1 MGKRTNID
9 ELLKESFENFS
20 PDAPDVWQG
29 IQQSVQATQATTLAV
44 GAKGVALSIKIIA
57 AVAIVGAAIATY
69 ILVTNKAENNK
80 PIKATSITEKP
91 FENKEH
97 TSTIAV
103 EPTET
108 EAQQYDSR
116 VTLNSDNPK
125 KDQVKLSLTQEVEP
139 TLATSTPTEFV
150 EKEISKPVEAVVDAN
165 NTKPLTLPQP
175 TTTTPKIEQEQ
186 RAIQGE
192 VQTNPPTKP
201 MAENVDPPIIPG
213 SLSPNNDGLNDRY
226 VIVIEN
232 EELFSLVIMDQEGK
246 KVFESNDKTNTW
258 DGRDV
263 KSGNMCPQGTY
274 QYLFKYQFK
283 GAQSPVY
290 KTGLIG
296 LY

>member
-1 MGKRTNID
+1 MVKRTNID

-57 AVAIVGAAIATY
+57 AIAIVGAAITTY
-69 ILVTNKAENNK
+69 ILVTNKAENYT
-80 PIKATSITEKP
+80 PIKVTPVTEKP

-97 TSTIAV
+97 TSTMAV
-103 EPTET
+103 EPTAM
-108 EAQQYDSR
+108 EAQQSDRR
-116 VTLNSDNPK
+116 VTLHSDNPK
-125 KDQVKLSLTQEVEP
+125 KDQVKLSLTQEIEP

-150 EKEISKPVEAVVDAN
+150 EKEMSKPVEEIVEIN
-165 NTKPLTLPQP
+165 KSQPYSQP
-175 TTTTPKIEQEQ
+175 TSAAPKTEWEQPST
-186 RAIQGE
+186 QGE

-201 MAENVDPPIIPG
+201 MAENFDPPIIPG

-290 KTGLIG
+290 KTGFIG